1 MAVDRAAAARAIGD
15 FLKALGFD
23 PAEHSDLTDTPE
35 RVTEAFTEDL
45 LRGHGV
51 DVKQLILGGS
61 CEAPPA
67 TKSGPVA
74 VTGIAVATICPHH
87 LLPALGYAS
96 IVYLPGSSLLGIGTL
111 TALVDAFARRLTLQE
126 AIGQNVVSALIEHA
140 GARGAYCEL
149 ELEHACLRARGERQT
164 SAVVRSSAR
173 SGEFSGPAAVSEIM
187 LALGRARAGS
197 EHPKGCSMPERP

>member
-23 PAEHSDLTDTPE
+23 PAQHADLADTPE
-35 RVTEAFTEDL
+35 RVTEAFTDDL

-51 DVKQLILGGS
+51 DVRELIRKGS
-61 CEAPPA
+61 CDAPA
-67 TKSGPVA
+67 AAKSGPVA
-74 VTGIAVATICPHH
+74 VTGIAIATTCPHH
-87 LLPALGYAS
+87 LMPALGRAN
-96 IVYLPGSSLLGIGTL
+96 IVYLPGAMLLGIGTL

-126 AIGQNVVSALIEHA
+126 SIAQNVVSALIEYA

-149 ELEHACLRARGERQT
+149 ALEHGCLRARGERQV

-173 SGEFSGPAAVSEIM
+173 AGEFSGTAAVTEIA
-187 LALGRARAGS
+187 LALGRARGDA
-197 EHPKGCSMPERP
+197 